1 MSTKQGAALLSIF
14 SNTTLVVLKL
24 VVGIL
29 GGSVSVISEA
39 AHSGIDLIASFIAF
53 FSVRA
58 SDVPPDE
65 QHPYGHGKI
74 ENVSGVVEALL
85 IFVAAGWIVYEAIN
99 RMPTALAG
107 KLEIEPTAGILV
119 MGISVAANYLISGWL
134 FKISKLTDSV
144 ALEADGHHLRTDV
157 WTSIGVFVGLAAVK
171 ILNMFGVKG
180 AAVLDS
186 GVALGVAILILRV
199 AYDLTK
205 TAGRP
210 LMDVRL
216 PDDEHQ
222 KVVDILNAEVAGDGP
237 LVDYHKLRTRKSG
250 AQRHIDVHLIV
261 KRDLDVEQAHDF
273 AEQVEDS
280 IRSSVENANVVTHV
294 EPDTDD
300 NLNDGECNTKNW

>member
-1 MSTKQGAALLSIF
+1 MATKQSAALLSII
-14 SNTTLVVLKL
+14 SNSLLVILKL

-29 GGSVSVISEA
+29 SGSVSVISEA
-39 AHSGIDLIASFIAF
+39 AHSGIDLVASFIAY

-58 SDVPPDE
+58 SDVPPDDH
-65 QHPYGHGKI
+65 HPYGHGKI
-74 ENVSGVVEALL
+74 ENVSGVIEALL
-85 IFVAAGWIVYEAIN
+85 IFVAAGWIVYEAIK
-99 RMPTALAG
+99 RMPMALAG
-107 KLEIEPTAGILV
+107 KIEIEPAAGILIMAFSAV
-119 MGISVAANYLISGWL
+119 ANYFISGWL
-134 FKISKLTDSV
+134 FKVSKLTDSV

-157 WTSIGVFVGLAAVK
+157 WTSIGVLFGLAGVK
-171 ILNMFGVKG
+171 VLNAAGIKG

-186 GVALGVAILILRV
+186 IVALGVALLILRV

-222 KVVDILNAEVAGDGP
+222 KVVDILDAEVAGDGP

-261 KRDLDVEQAHDF
+261 KRDLDVGQAHDF
-273 AEQVEDS
+273 AEHVEDNIRNS
-280 IRSSVENANVVTHV
+280 IENAHVVTHV
-294 EPDTDD
+294 EPDTDE
-300 NLNDGECNTKNW
+300 NLSDSNNEIKNR